1 MRRPVDIRVQTGTGD
16 FITSCLDND
25 ASMRCNSALLIL
37 RMQPPNRTPPDIRDH
52 DTLRLIGRGAF
63 GEVWLA
69 RSVTGVLRAVKVVWR
84 EDYDKPEAFEREFE
98 ALKRFEPI
106 SRRHEGLVPVLQ
118 VGRNDQE
125 GFYYYVMELADDVE
139 RGRDIDPETYK
150 PHTLALQM
158 KREQHVSAEQCVKLG
173 CTIAEGLDYLH
184 RNQLIHRDVKPSNL
198 IFIEGSCRLADIG
211 LVALLGQRSFVG
223 TEGFV
228 APEGPGTAA
237 SDIFSLG
244 MVLYEASTGK
254 DRLDFPDLPSCSDTG
269 AKLEVWRR
277 LHDVICTA
285 CAPKARQRFVNARE
299 MALALR
305 GEPLPSSRKL
315 WTWGAIAV
323 LSLFVAVGFGMWLAR
338 THRARA
344 LLAVQHSGPRLKIV
358 TTPPGA
364 VVFSGETKLG
374 VTPLE
379 LNPAEGVPV
388 IYQLRMPGHKQI
400 EIEHIA
406 HEDDAAE
413 YDLRMEASL
422 LPQKGERWV
431 NSLGMEFKPG
441 PGGHISVDPVE
452 MKFFRKFLESSGRS
466 FEGRV
471 VRFQSGKAQESAYLV
486 VVPDGDAEAFRY
498 WLTDRDR
505 NEAFLSQ
512 EHRYEV
518 EPFYFVE
525 SGQPALDDMPDGRE
539 TDADDQ
545 TEEKNWRA
553 FYLRVERQTYGS
565 VVVHSQPEKVRVFQ
579 HEQFLGETPLE
590 LPRVRTGPVEFD
602 LREEGFADV
611 VLEGEVR
618 EGELTELYA
627 DMQTRKAVTFGRQ
640 WRANS
645 LGMNFVPLGEVM
657 ISAWEVRHRDYV
669 EYCKATHARRP
680 GRVDDSGK
688 GGALPVAGV
697 DRNEARAFCAWLTER
712 DRNAGLIGAKDTYRL
727 PTDEEWSRAAG
738 LPPERGNTPEE
749 RNGRIRGVYP
759 WGYDWPPPAAVDNL
773 ADMNAARKASLDSV
787 IPGYEDRFAFLAPVS
802 ALSPNERGLCGLAG
816 NVSEWVDTDYAP
828 VPAAPPGGEAKVAAG
843 TTRGGNW
850 RSYSPDELLASARVS
865 VPVWTRRNTIGF
877 RVVLARGK

>member
-1 MRRPVDIRVQTGTGD
+1 
-16 FITSCLDND
+16 
-25 ASMRCNSALLIL
+25 
-37 RMQPPNRTPPDIRDH
+37 MQPSPRTPPDIRDH
-52 DTLRLIGRGAF
+52 ETLRLIGRGAF

-84 EDYDKPEAFEREFE
+84 EDYDKPESFEREFE
-98 ALKRFEPI
+98 AIKRFEPV

-139 RGRDIDPETYK
+139 RGREIDAETYK
-150 PHTLALQM
+150 PHTLGLQM
-158 KREQHVSAEQCVKLG
+158 KRDKCVPAEECIKLG
-173 CTIAEGLDYLH
+173 GTIAEGLDYLH

-198 IFIEGSCRLADIG
+198 IFIDGICRLADIG

-269 AKLEVWRR
+269 ARLEVWRR

-305 GEPLPSSRKL
+305 GEPLPSSRKVL
-315 WTWGAIAV
+315 WMWSAVGAVA
-323 LSLFVAVGFGMWLAR
+323 LLLAVGFGMWLAR
-338 THRARA
+338 THRTRA
-344 LLAVQHSGPRLKIV
+344 LVALSHAEPRLKIV
-358 TTPPGA
+358 TSPAGA
-364 VVFSGETKLG
+364 VVFAGEEKLG

-379 LNPAEGVPV
+379 LKPAEGVPV
-388 IYQLRMPGHKQI
+388 IYQLRMPGYKQI

-406 HEDDAAE
+406 QEDDPAL
-413 YDLRMEASL
+413 YDLKMEPTL

-431 NSLGMEFKPG
+431 NSLGMVFKPG
-441 PGGHISVDPVE
+441 TGGHLSAEPVE
-452 MKFFRKFLESSGRS
+452 MKFFRKFLEATGRS
-466 FEGRV
+466 FEGKV
-471 VRFQSGKAQESAYLV
+471 VRFQSGKESESAYLV

-498 WLTDRDR
+498 WLTDHDR
-505 NEAFLSQ
+505 SKAFLSQ

-525 SGQPALDDMPDGRE
+525 SGQMTLDDMPEGRE
-539 TDADDQ
+539 PDPGEQ
-545 TEEKNWRA
+545 PEEKNWRA

-565 VVVHSQPEKVRVFQ
+565 VIIHSQPEKVRVFQ
-579 HEQFLGETPLE
+579 HEQLLGETPLE
-590 LPRVRTGPVEFD
+590 LPRVRTGPVEFE

-618 EGELTELYA
+618 EGGQTELFA

-657 ISAWEVRHRDYV
+657 MSAWEVRHRDYV
-669 EYCKATHARRP
+669 EYAKAAQTRRP
-680 GRVDDSGK
+680 GRVDSSGK
-688 GGALPVAGV
+688 SGALPVVGV
-697 DRNEARAFCAWLTER
+697 DRAEARAFCAWLTER
-712 DRNAGLIGAKDTYRL
+712 DRNAGLIGAKDVYRL
-727 PTDEEWSRAAG
+727 PLDEEWSRAAG
-738 LPPERGNTPEE
+738 LPPERGATPAE

-759 WGYDWPPPAAVDNL
+759 WGYDWPPPNSVDNF
-773 ADMNAARKASLDSV
+773 ADMNAARKASLDAV
-787 IPGYEDRFAFLAPVS
+787 IAGYEDKFPFLAPVA
-802 ALSPNERGLCGLAG
+802 ALPANERGICGLAG
-816 NVSEWVDTDYAP
+816 NVSEWVDTDYEPAQP
-828 VPAAPPGGEAKVAAG
+828 VKPDVPPKAVMG

-850 RSYSPDELLASARVS
+850 RTSSADELLASARAP
-865 VPVWTRRNTIGF
+865 VPVETRRNTIGF